1 MSLIKIITEEKSV
14 VKRYLDEWV
23 SFDHGLIDL
32 YVGWDL
38 AKSKGFSILNHQVN
52 EKTYWIFSP
61 LEKRKQFEDF
71 INKLKTDVLL
81 KIKTDKTILNI
92 DPLLFNTQKEF
103 LTYLKENV
111 SNLTTYLYKEKLYVY
126 NQNVIHHLD
135 LGLLKFIGWD
145 IVDEVVS
152 ILDIRTLDK
161 GYLKYNK
168 ILDVKYIPY
177 LINAKEDIITSHI
190 S

>member
-38 AKSKGFSILNHQVN
+38 AKSKGFSILNHQVD

-71 INKLKTDVLL
+71 IVNLKTEVLFKLKQ
-81 KIKTDKTILNI
+81 DKVFLNLN
-92 DPLLFNTQKEF
+92 PLLFNTQKEF

-111 SNLTTYLYKEKLYVY
+111 SNLTTYLYKEKLYAY
-126 NQNVIHHLD
+126 KENVIHHLD
-135 LGLLKFIGWD
+135 LELLKFIGWD
-145 IVDEVVS
+145 IVDEIIS
-152 ILDIRTLDK
+152 ILDVRTLDE
-161 GYLKYNK
+161 GYLKYDK
-168 ILDVKYIPY
+168 ILDVKFIPY
-177 LINAKEDIITSHI
+177 LIDAKENITISHI
-190 S
+190 P